1 MLALCTHE
9 CQLVLVIDAQGL
21 GSCLCS
27 RTVIASCKI
36 SFMGAQCYHLIR
48 CIITFSNA
56 WTGPGLSPRRLINTT
71 VIGVRYLPT
80 ASTRCL
86 SLWRGE
92 FTIAPATM
100 ANMQDVILKR

>member
-1 MLALCTHE
+1 MISRPYRRNASESKIALPHKAFSK
-9 CQLVLVIDAQGL
+9 L
-21 GSCLCS
+21 
-27 RTVIASCKI
+27 
-36 SFMGAQCYHLIR
+36 QCYYLTR
-48 CIITFSNA
+48 CIIPFSNA

-92 FTIAPATM
+92 FTIVPATM
-100 ANMQDVILKR
+100 ANMQDVILKRVAFGSVRDL